1 MELIKLLHLANLASF
16 MCRPRSANEAIYL
29 SLWLGPQ
36 SVFSR
41 YSNLFPY
48 DSSRVTVQG
57 SDSDYVNAS
66 WLSVA
71 GVGHRMI
78 LAMGPLHP
86 DYHGQDTVASFWR
99 MVQQQGVRQ
108 VVMLCQVE
116 ILLLPSG

>member
-1 MELIKLLHLANLASF
+1 MIPESNIRIFFNSEMLVRILTPILDDQKHQL
-16 MCRPRSANEAIYL
+16 C
-29 SLWLGPQ
+29 PQ

-48 DSSRVTVQG
+48 DSSRVVVQG
-57 SDSDYVNAS
+57 SDSDYLNAS

-78 LAMGPLHP
+78 LVMGPLHP
-86 DYHGQDTVASFWR
+86 DYHGQDTVAAFWR
-99 MVQQQGVRQ
+99 MVQQQEVRQ